1 MARSTLFLHRLSVL
15 DFAFLAPGQGFQGE
29 SFHVSAELEGELD
42 AQGFI
47 LDFGPAKKL
56 LKALVDTAVDHK
68 LVVPSH
74 PLLSGTAKGFRFEN
88 LEYHAPQEAVTV
100 LDAPEVTI
108 EALEK
113 FLEDEIQNQLP
124 ANVKRVKF
132 RLEQEGRF
140 FQEPNYRYTHG
151 LRLHEGNCQ
160 RLLHGHRNPIEVWL
174 GKDRQSKLEE
184 FLALEWAGAHFT
196 FAPTLLNQNQVDL
209 PLGRRI
215 ENHPGLAELGY
226 TSPQGE
232 FWAKFPASRVILLNQ
247 EPSIENIARL
257 GWERLVNEGASK
269 EIRVVAYEGINKGS
283 CFQQSNP

>member
-15 DFAFLAPGQGFQGE
+15 DFAFLAPGLGFQGE

-56 LKALVDTAVDHK
+56 IKSLVDSSVDHK
-68 LVVPSH
+68 LVVPTH
-74 PLLSGTAKGFRFEN
+74 PLLSGTAKGFRFES
-88 LEYHAPQEAVTV
+88 LEYHAPQEAVV
-100 LDAPEVTI
+100 LLEEEQVSLAS
-108 EALEK
+108 LEK
-113 FLEDEIQNQLP
+113 FLEETIQPELP
-124 ANVKRVKF
+124 SNVKRVKI
-132 RLEQEGRF
+132 RLEQESRF

-174 GKDRQSKLEE
+174 GTERQSKLEE
-184 FLALEWAGAHFT
+184 LLALEWAGAHFT
-196 FAPTLLNQNQVDL
+196 YAPTLLNQNQVDL

-232 FWAKFPASRVILLNQ
+232 FWAKFPASRVILLEQ
-247 EPSIENIARL
+247 EPSIENIAKL
-257 GWERLVNEGASK
+257 GWERLVQEGVSK
-269 EIRVVAYEGINKGS
+269 DVRVVAYEGINKGS
-283 CFQQSNP
+283 CYQIS